1 MNNTENQRI
10 SKNIYLFSNNK
21 DHNHYSFLTTASNNI
36 NKIISQK
43 RYSIKKTILQD
54 IILTNDF
61 SYQLIKE
68 NVNEKELTNELNF
81 LNRNIKLILHQQDN
95 KKMLEYTKTT
105 HKITQEI
112 NLNYGLQ
119 RENELMDLL
128 GLFFG
133 LTLTHSKY
141 EYSLF
146 DFYSNNGL
154 LFELKSYTYS
164 YNKYNTE
171 IISTRKALSLNSI
184 FIFSH
189 QEEEDFSYYYIQYDP
204 VIFNNFEIVFIKSP
218 NRNGQEE
225 CYKIEKQYL
234 TKFNFNEKITTPL
247 IPVETEAE
255 LVLNI
260 ITTDQRR
267 SKGLFSNHTIN
278 NVIEHFNSLN

>member
-1 MNNTENQRI
+1 M
-10 SKNIYLFSNNK
+10 FSNNK

-43 RYSIKKTILQD
+43 RYSIKKSILQD

-105 HKITQEI
+105 HKTTQEI

-171 IISTRKALSLNSI
+171 IISTRKALSLNSV

-225 CYKIEKQYL
+225 CYKIEKNYL

>member
-43 RYSIKKTILQD
+43 RYSIKKSILQD

-171 IISTRKALSLNSI
+171 IISTRKALSLNSV

-234 TKFNFNEKITTPL
+234 TKFNFNKKITTPL

>member
-43 RYSIKKTILQD
+43 RYSIKKSILQD